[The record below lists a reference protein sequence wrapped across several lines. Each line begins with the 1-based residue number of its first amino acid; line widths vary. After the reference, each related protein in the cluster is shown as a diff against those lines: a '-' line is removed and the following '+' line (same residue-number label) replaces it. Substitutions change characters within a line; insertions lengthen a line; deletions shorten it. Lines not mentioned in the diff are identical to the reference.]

1 MGKGGFP
8 GGSFP
13 GGFPGGSGMQG
24 MMKKVQKMQAAM
36 VKMEEEMKQ
45 RTVEASAGGGAVR
58 TTVNGKNELVSI
70 KIDPAAVDAE
80 DMEMLEDM
88 IVTAVNDGFKQIE
101 AMKEEEMGKLT
112 GGIRL
117 PGM

>member
-1 MGKGGFP
+1 MAKGGFP
-8 GGSFP
+8 GGFG
-13 GGFPGGSGMQG
+13 GGFGGGGMQG
-24 MMKKVQKMQAAM
+24 MMKKVQKMQAAI
-36 VKMEEEMKQ
+36 VKLEEEMKQ
-45 RTVEASAGGGAVR
+45 KTVEATAGGGAVR
-58 TTVNGKNELVSI
+58 ATVSGDNKLVAV

-101 AMKEEEMGKLT
+101 AMKEEEMNKVT
-112 GGIRL
+112 GGIKM